1 VLPGGSVLRYK
12 ASGVAA
18 GMDLGTDSALFDS
31 DAHHLAVMS
40 AATRPAVHSGRAIDS
55 AGAQA
60 LKRAVDLLAAVALL
74 IFGTPLCVL
83 VGLAIRLE
91 DGGPI
96 LFRQTRVG
104 RGGALFTLYK
114 LRSMRSDAEADS
126 GPQWAAP
133 DDARVTR
140 IGRWIRALRID
151 EIPQAWNVLVG
162 DMSFVGPRPERPEFV
177 CLLREAI
184 PAYDHR
190 HRVRPGMTGWVQLN
204 QPSSHTI
211 DDARRKLEYDLHYLA
226 SWSLLLDLY
235 ILARTATII
244 LFDWGHRASA
254 PQ

>member
-1 VLPGGSVLRYK
+1 MRLETDTVSFDDGEGRLP
-12 ASGVAA
+12 
-18 GMDLGTDSALFDS
+18 
-31 DAHHLAVMS
+31 AVPG
-40 AATRPAVHSGRAIDS
+40 ATRPASLSEGAIYWP
-55 AGAQA
+55 GAQA
-60 LKRAVDLLAAVALL
+60 LKRTVDLLAAVVLL
-74 IFGTPLCVL
+74 VFGTPLCLL

-91 DGGPI
+91 DGGPV

-177 CLLREAI
+177 RLLCTAI
-184 PAYDHR
+184 PGYDHR
-190 HRVRPGMTGWVQLN
+190 HRVRPGITGWAQVN
-204 QPSSHTI
+204 QPYSGTV
-211 DDARRKLEYDLHYLA
+211 DDARRKLGYDLHYLQHG
-226 SWSLLLDLY
+226 SLFLDML
-235 ILARTATII
+235 IVARTAKII
-244 LFDWGHRASA
+244 LFGWGDRTSSLR
-254 PQ
+254 